1 MKDPQQNQQ
10 TKRKAPVKKSY
21 IQLTLN
27 FYIEGDDSLKGLCA
41 EELLSRVIRT
51 SNPGQRAKDSIPGL
65 PEEFFQKV
73 HNGLVKKYSIVVE
86 QKSKL

>member
-1 MKDPQQNQQ
+1 MKDPHQNQQ
-10 TKRKAPVKKSY
+10 TKRKVTVKKSY

-51 SNPGQRAKDSIPGL
+51 SNPAQRDKDSILGL
-65 PEEFFQKV
+65 SEEFFREV

>member
-51 SNPGQRAKDSIPGL
+51 SNPAQRDKDSILGL
-65 PEEFFQKV
+65 SEEFFREV

>member
-1 MKDPQQNQQ
+1 MKDPHQNQQ
-10 TKRKAPVKKSY
+10 TKRKVPVKKSY

-51 SNPGQRAKDSIPGL
+51 SNPAQRDKDSILGL
-65 PEEFFQKV
+65 SEEFFREV

>member
-1 MKDPQQNQQ
+1 MKDPHQNQQ